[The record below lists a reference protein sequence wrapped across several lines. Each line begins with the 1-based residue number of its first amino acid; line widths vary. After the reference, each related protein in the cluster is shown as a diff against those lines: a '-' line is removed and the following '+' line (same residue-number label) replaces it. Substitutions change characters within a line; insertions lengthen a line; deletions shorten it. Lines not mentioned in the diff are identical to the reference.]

1 MWSPFVWSV
10 RSPQGVINSL
20 PNGSNMRIGS
30 NTTAAPYTTISKG
43 FSCYAKNSNTFL
55 ARKYAALPSR
65 RKWCK
70 PLSIH
75 SALICLKKSR
85 FPRDICHKI
94 LMCFWGY
101 LHKIQRLLP
110 LFKNKK
116 KVLPFFLK
124 NCMNFAMK
132 TSLFVFHA
140 FSVKQWNSPGT
151 FWGIFAL
158 IYATL
163 LMIILFV
170 SKE

>member
-20 PNGSNMRIGS
+20 PNGSNMQQQHWFS
-30 NTTAAPYTTISKG
+30 ATTLDFQGLQLLCK
-43 FSCYAKNSNTFL
+43 KNSNTFL

-94 LMCFWGY
+94 LMYFWGY
-101 LHKIQRLLP
+101 LHKIQRCLP